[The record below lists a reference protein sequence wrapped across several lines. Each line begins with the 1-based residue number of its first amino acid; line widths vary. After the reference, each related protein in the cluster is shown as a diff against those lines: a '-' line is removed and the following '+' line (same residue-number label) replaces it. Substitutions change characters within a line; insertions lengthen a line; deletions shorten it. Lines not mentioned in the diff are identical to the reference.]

1 MINCAGLHGDTV
13 ERACLGDSHFEIRPR
28 AGQFVVFDKAAAR
41 HVGAI
46 VLPVPNEITKG
57 VVLTRTAFGNVLVG
71 PTAEEQSDRERAV
84 TTTEALRALVA
95 EAVRLVPALADV
107 PVTATYAGLRPGSED
122 KRYRLRHEPDRHW
135 LTVGGIRSTG
145 MTSSLGLAEHVTEL
159 LLGEATEVPV
169 DDAPRGRPPVL
180 SEHERSRLA
189 DARLRRDRLPLR
201 AGDPARD
208 RGRARRTGARPQP
221 RRHPPP
227 HALRARSVSGIQL
240 RGKAGGA
247 HRRPSRPPRPGR
259 RVSADEAPID
269 IVVIGSGPAGLAAAA
284 AARRAGAARVVL
296 LERQGELGGVPR
308 QCGHSPYGMR
318 EFHRVLGG
326 RAYARRLV
334 EEARAAGVELRTGQS
349 VVELTPA
356 PPAPS
361 PGGPTLGVVS
371 SEGRT
376 TLSPRA
382 VVVATGVRET
392 TRAAALLPGQRP
404 GGIMNTGALQD
415 LVYLRGRVPFRRPV
429 VLGSELVTMSA
440 LITCTTHGIR
450 PVALIESAPRPILRA
465 PLRWLPR
472 TLGIPWHLGAELV
485 DVEGTDR
492 VRGVRVRLA
501 DGRERAFE
509 CDGLLLTGRF
519 VPEAS
524 LLRGAGAAMDAD
536 TQGPCI
542 DARGRTSL
550 SGVYAVG
557 NVLRGVETAGWA
569 WAEGGRVA
577 RAVVDDLGAERA
589 RPPRSSM
596 RPTTGAAASS
606 WSPAAASRASCR
618 SGSPSTTRRREG
630 RVATTRAIARPS
642 PSPTCSCV

>member
-1 MINCAGLHGDTV
+1 M
-13 ERACLGDSHFEIRPR
+13 S
-28 AGQFVVFDKAAAR
+28 
-41 HVGAI
+41 AI
-46 VLPVPNEITKG
+46 
-57 VVLTRTAFGNVLVG
+57 
-71 PTAEEQSDRERAV
+71 D
-84 TTTEALRALVA
+84 
-95 EAVRLVPALADV
+95 
-107 PVTATYAGLRPGSED
+107 
-122 KRYRLRHEPDRHW
+122 
-135 LTVGGIRSTG
+135 
-145 MTSSLGLAEHVTEL
+145 
-159 LLGEATEVPV
+159 
-169 DDAPRGRPPVL
+169 
-180 SEHERSRLA
+180 
-189 DARLRRDRLPLR
+189 
-201 AGDPARD
+201 
-208 RGRARRTGARPQP
+208 
-221 RRHPPP
+221 
-227 HALRARSVSGIQL
+227 
-240 RGKAGGA
+240 
-247 HRRPSRPPRPGR
+247 
-259 RVSADEAPID
+259 APID
-269 IVVIGSGPAGLAAAA
+269 IVVIGSGPAGLAAAT
-284 AARRAGAARVVL
+284 AARRAGAGRVVL
-296 LERQGELGGVPR
+296 LERQGEPGGVPR

-318 EFHRVLGG
+318 EFHRVLSGG
-326 RAYARRLV
+326 AYARRLV
-334 EEARAAGVELRTGQS
+334 DAARAAGVELRTGHS

-356 PPAPS
+356 PPAPA

-382 VVVATGVRET
+382 VIVATGVRET

-404 GGIMNTGALQD
+404 GGILNTGALQD

-450 PVALIESAPRPILRA
+450 PVALIEPAPRPILRA

-501 DGRERAFE
+501 DGGERAFA

-524 LLRGAGAAMDAD
+524 LLRGAGAAMDAA
-536 TQGPCI
+536 TQGPRI

-577 RAVVDDLGAERA
+577 RAVVEDLEAGRA
-589 RPPRSSM
+589 RASEVID
-596 RPTTGAAASS
+596 AADD
-606 WSPAAASRASCR
+606 R
-618 SGSPSTTRRREG
+618 SGGIELVAGRGVARLVPQRLAVDDPALAFPDVQLRLTAVSVG
-630 RVATTRAIARPS
+630 RVVARQGGEVILSRRVRSGPERRVLVPVREVLRGARTGTVEFS
-642 PSPTCSCV
+642 VEAA

>member
-1 MINCAGLHGDTV
+1 M
-13 ERACLGDSHFEIRPR
+13 
-28 AGQFVVFDKAAAR
+28 
-41 HVGAI
+41 
-46 VLPVPNEITKG
+46 
-57 VVLTRTAFGNVLVG
+57 
-71 PTAEEQSDRERAV
+71 
-84 TTTEALRALVA
+84 
-95 EAVRLVPALADV
+95 
-107 PVTATYAGLRPGSED
+107 
-122 KRYRLRHEPDRHW
+122 
-135 LTVGGIRSTG
+135 
-145 MTSSLGLAEHVTEL
+145 
-159 LLGEATEVPV
+159 
-169 DDAPRGRPPVL
+169 
-180 SEHERSRLA
+180 
-189 DARLRRDRLPLR
+189 
-201 AGDPARD
+201 
-208 RGRARRTGARPQP
+208 
-221 RRHPPP
+221 
-227 HALRARSVSGIQL
+227 
-240 RGKAGGA
+240 
-247 HRRPSRPPRPGR
+247 
-259 RVSADEAPID
+259 SADEAPID
-269 IVVIGSGPAGLAAAA
+269 IVVVGSGPAGLAAAA

-334 EEARAAGVELRTGQS
+334 DEARAAGVELRTGQS

-356 PPAPS
+356 PDAPS

-371 SEGRT
+371 SEGRA

-465 PLRWLPR
+465 PLRWLPH
-472 TLGIPWHLGAELV
+472 TLGIPWHVGAELV

-524 LLRGAGAAMDAD
+524 LLRGAGAAMDAA

-577 RAVVDDLGAERA
+577 RAVVDDLETGRA
-589 RPPRSSM
+589 RASETIDAVGDGRGGIELVAGRGVARLVPQRLAVDDATSRGPAGDARD
-596 RPTTGAAASS
+596 RAALAFPDVQLRLTEVSVGRVV
-606 WSPAAASRASCR
+606 ARQDGEVILSRRVR
-618 SGSPSTTRRREG
+618 SGPERRVLVPVRDVLRG
-630 RVATTRAIARPS
+630 ARTGTVEFS
-642 PSPTCSCV
+642 VEAA